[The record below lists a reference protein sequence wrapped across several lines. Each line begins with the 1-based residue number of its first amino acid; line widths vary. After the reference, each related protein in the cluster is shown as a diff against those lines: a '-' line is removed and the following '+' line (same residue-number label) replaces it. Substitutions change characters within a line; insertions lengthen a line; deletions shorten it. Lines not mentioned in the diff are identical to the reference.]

1 MTESMNELIVDIT
14 GFKCPVP
21 LIKTRRAIKQS
32 TDDQIIKFIGTKEEE
47 ISRKEILVALETMKQ
62 PIINME
68 VNSSTGDWE
77 IITKKQQE

>member
-1 MTESMNELIVDIT
+1 MDELIIDIT

-32 TDDQIIKFIGTKEEE
+32 TDDQIIKFIGTKDEE
-47 ISRKEILVALETMKQ
+47 ISRKEILVALESMKQ

-77 IITKKQQE
+77 IITKKQKE